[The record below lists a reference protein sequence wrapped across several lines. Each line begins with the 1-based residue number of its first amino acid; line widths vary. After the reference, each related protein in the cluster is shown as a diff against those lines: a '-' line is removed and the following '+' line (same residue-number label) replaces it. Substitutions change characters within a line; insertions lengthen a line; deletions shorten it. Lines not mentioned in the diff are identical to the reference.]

1 MWQHGLLLRALDTEA
16 GRRIRERGDAH
27 FNIRATLLAS
37 AAKPCQVM
45 LPLFCATRA
54 ATVVLALAEV
64 AATKLNGQLSAVLAG
79 SLSGR
84 WAAAANWLVLAAG
97 GAAGGSSGGSS
108 AAALLGDPF
117 NDGLVPLLRLLST
130 GLSILIALAA
140 TGVTLVGFGFHIGPL
155 MASIGGVGVVLGL
168 ATQDLLQN
176 LTAAVSLYV
185 TRPFVAGDHIKLI
198 NQEGVEVEGT
208 VINIEPTRTILRDT
222 SNRCIVHLANSEVA
236 QFIIMNRTQCQTL
249 SRLQELQAQTG
260 GAGYAI
266 RTLPELAMAMRSAE
280 LPSDSDSDTEEASG
294 APCNGTAAV
303 AAAMVQTG
311 PGPAF
316 AG

>member
-1 MWQHGLLLRALDTEA
+1 MPRRAGTQLLSSRRSIDLQAIPLGLIAEGSVLYEPTGVPLVDELMKLPTLAAAVQRSLHLLLLLGGVAACGSLLLRALDTEA

-108 AAALLGDPF
+108 AAALLGLLQWTTQLIQDCSELVVTLTVAWAAIDFKTRAMRSWTTALQTDRDPF

-176 LTAAVSLYV
+176 LTAAVSLV
-185 TRPFVAGDHIKLI
+185 
-198 NQEGVEVEGT
+198 
-208 VINIEPTRTILRDT
+208 
-222 SNRCIVHLANSEVA
+222 
-236 QFIIMNRTQCQTL
+236 
-249 SRLQELQAQTG
+249 RLLCLL
-260 GAGYAI
+260 YA
-266 RTLPELAMAMRSAE
+266 A
-280 LPSDSDSDTEEASG
+280 
-294 APCNGTAAV
+294 
-303 AAAMVQTG
+303 
-311 PGPAF
+311 
-316 AG
+316 